1 MVNLREANATLRWL
15 LLHSH
20 GAVGGRLRPAFDSRA
35 PPSEQARPALPLPVA
50 AKCRQSCSGELTLLA
65 PAQIVAVMLDT
76 AELEFVMK
84 QVTNALLE
92 SKGCAH
98 ALASLTFSFP
108 SVPRTPCLSIPRD
121 FPPPPLVA
129 IGILSR
135 SIRWEISRREAFE
148 RVSELAEFFSGSKVL
163 SKDVKDENLK
173 RWFSHIAGEIEKLEP
188 KRPISTGRKIQ
199 QLVAA
204 LEEVEQFHQVDVNL
218 QTKQYLLDT
227 RLNLQKMV
235 RTLHV
240 TDQSLMSLAVISDT
254 SWAWGAIQRYTPIL
268 HERIRR
274 DPQSVLKL
282 RCLFLKL
289 KSVLELP
296 LLRISQIGSPD
307 VYSVGEFYSQEL
319 VQYVRSVVEVIPKS
333 MFSILTRIISV
344 QTVRRRRPYSDT
356 QRVHRAASGG
366 AEGGH

>member
-1 MVNLREANATLRWL
+1 M
-15 LLHSH
+15 
-20 GAVGGRLRPAFDSRA
+20 
-35 PPSEQARPALPLPVA
+35 
-50 AKCRQSCSGELTLLA
+50 
-65 PAQIVAVMLDT
+65 
-76 AELEFVMK
+76 
-84 QVTNALLE
+84 
-92 SKGCAH
+92 
-98 ALASLTFSFP
+98 
-108 SVPRTPCLSIPRD
+108 
-121 FPPPPLVA
+121 
-129 IGILSR
+129 
-135 SIRWEISRREAFE
+135 
-148 RVSELAEFFSGSKVL
+148 L
-163 SKDVKDENLK
+163 SKDVKDENLR

-188 KRPISTGRKIQ
+188 KRPVSTGRKIQ

-204 LEEVEQFHQVDVNL
+204 LEEVEQFHQVDGSL

-254 SWAWGAIQRYTPIL
+254 SWAWGAIQRHTPIL
-268 HERIRR
+268 HERIRK

-333 MFSILTRIISV
+333 MFSILTRIIAV
-344 QTVRRRRPYSDT
+344 QTVGDECLALGGCCRGPRLPLRRSLTLSGIFPRATCCPAPPGPSDGAADAPREDVPQGVRPARRALPG
-356 QRVHRAASGG
+356 AAPAGPAAQTTAPHGRQAIEQSPAG
-366 AEGGH
+366 